1 MIKDIDAQFLC
12 KDCERYNLCEYYH
25 NRKEESYICKY
36 FHLDLSNTLDKIR
49 TEIEQLPTNYIEIQ
63 RPHSVVER
71 DVVELGSVIR
81 IIDKYKAE
89 SEDKG

>member
-1 MIKDIDAQFLC
+1 MTKDIDAQFLC

-49 TEIEQLPTNYIEIQ
+49 TEIEQSYCEVTNDYDHGRNYGLYLATQ
-63 RPHSVVER
+63 
-71 DVVELGSVIR
+71 

-89 SEDKG
+89 RTDNEKV